1 MELAQY
7 TSEDSQDIVMPP
19 IKCMKWPYDTIQ
31 EVHKRR
37 YLLRVRKK
45 IIERKLQEDGWV
57 SLSTLPHKLR
67 PYQHFSPN
75 IHVCIDK

>member
-7 TSEDSQDIVMPP
+7 SSEDSQDIVMPP

-37 YLLRVRKK
+37 YLLRVSRKE
-45 IIERKLQEDGWV
+45 ITGSFRRKSSKTIVGLV
-57 SLSTLPHKLR
+57 PLLLYK
-67 PYQHFSPN
+67 
-75 IHVCIDK
+75 